1 MKKYNYEWALER
13 FNETLASVKNGLA
26 TDVYEARSLP
36 LNNVK
41 NMKKTLNTVPK
52 GSAVWQH
59 TSKWHVAMIYIQKGQ
74 GQRFN
79 RSLLDLI
86 ASGVNTPAK
95 FKQAWLKKNGGN
107 MGTFP
112 TVKVSKTSE
121 IRHAQASYI
130 VADFN
135 KRPNPNSQIPKMDGA
150 KTTHRTHLISAQ
162 TTGIENHKGL
172 LIEYDGWLNMYPMNQ
187 FEQEM
192 LDLSKTQDIIWIAQ
206 VYQASDGLHLRYL
219 IYNARWKL
227 LHQKEWV
234 DDRWT
239 YVWYFDPEQDVF
251 H

>member
-1 MKKYNYEWALER
+1 
-13 FNETLASVKNGLA
+13 
-26 TDVYEARSLP
+26 
-36 LNNVK
+36 
-41 NMKKTLNTVPK
+41 
-52 GSAVWQH
+52 
-59 TSKWHVAMIYIQKGQ
+59 
-74 GQRFN
+74 
-79 RSLLDLI
+79 
-86 ASGVNTPAK
+86 
-95 FKQAWLKKNGGN
+95 